1 MWEIGTSGTLNLPA
15 RIGRV
20 VFASGAETRDPITA
34 LVSPGD
40 GEAAATVVD
49 DAGRTL
55 VELSGY
61 RTVPLP
67 VPIDDEL
74 VAPVRR
80 ACGPTS

>member
-1 MWEIGTSGTLNLPA
+1 VQGELERALTRFSGGA
-15 RIGRV
+15 RVRV
-20 VFASGAETRDPITA
+20 
-34 LVSPGD
+34 D
-40 GEAAATVVD
+40 G
-49 DAGRTL
+49 AGRTL

-80 ACGPTS
+80 ACGAMR